1 MAADRSATDG
11 LDAGDRVRHALPLA
25 PPGTLTFARMA
36 IAAVRNAPHPRV
48 DDNRDGADSLGLML
62 QMLGAEASVA

>member
-1 MAADRSATDG
+1 
-11 LDAGDRVRHALPLA
+11 
-25 PPGTLTFARMA
+25 MA